1 MDMLKQLATLDV
13 AYKLISEIHSDLCNS
28 TDRGDIIR
36 DISHDACLTLLRLN
50 TELFNHRK
58 ASVISECE
66 IKDLI
71 DSFFGSD
78 SAYYGVDGF
87 AIAAVLAQHL
97 RQKQQHMLDLIK
109 KELNEALEQN
119 MDVCS
124 ARREKCGRDEFVIHV
139 QGKISA
145 LQGILDFI
153 EKLEV

>member
-1 MDMLKQLATLDV
+1 MDTLKQLATLDV
-13 AYKLISEIHSDLCNS
+13 AYKLISEIHSDLCAS
-28 TDRGDIIR
+28 TDRGDKITE
-36 DISHDACLTLLRLN
+36 ISLDACHMLLRLN

-87 AIAAVLAQHL
+87 AMAAVLAQHL

-109 KELNEALEQN
+109 KELVEALEQN
-119 MDVCS
+119 MEVCS
-124 ARREKCGRDEFVIHV
+124 IRRDKHGRDEHVIYV
-139 QGKISA
+139 EGKISA
-145 LQGILDFI
+145 VQGLLDFI